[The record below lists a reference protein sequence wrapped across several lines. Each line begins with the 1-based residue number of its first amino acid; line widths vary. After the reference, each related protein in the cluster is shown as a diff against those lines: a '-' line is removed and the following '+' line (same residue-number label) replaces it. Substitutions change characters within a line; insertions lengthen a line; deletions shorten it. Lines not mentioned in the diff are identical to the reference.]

1 MRHYEL
7 QKRNINK
14 KIESAVILG
23 PFWMVG
29 HGLVDEVTGYVDDV
43 STFMVDLERFLK
55 NGFVIQD
62 DSSAPLERREGT
74 KKNGT
79 MAVSSRAMRR
89 VPVTRRKMMKMLMI
103 LSRDRS
109 NHTIIYVHREEEEDE
124 IEGWGGGGRDVTES
138 RNKVSTILKRLETC
152 SDQTHRETCVLPV

>member
-1 MRHYEL
+1 
-7 QKRNINK
+7 
-14 KIESAVILG
+14 
-23 PFWMVG
+23 
-29 HGLVDEVTGYVDDV
+29 
-43 STFMVDLERFLK
+43 
-55 NGFVIQD
+55 
-62 DSSAPLERREGT
+62 
-74 KKNGT
+74 

-152 SDQTHRETCVLPV
+152 SDQTHGETCVLPV